1 MGTTVHAV
9 RRVGEESAP
18 ARPATVSVPA
28 VVLDGLARATLEA
41 TAALVVVCDGQ
52 GTMLLAN
59 PALQRFTGST
69 EDQLI
74 GRPFWEVVTLPE
86 EVALARTAVATVLSG
101 APAIP
106 GEVDWLT
113 GEGVKRRI
121 ELQTSVLA
129 HEDGRPYAVAF
140 IGIDVTAHRER
151 EAEVQRLAMTDA
163 LTGAANR
170 GALFMVL
177 GAHLD
182 PASGSGCG
190 LVFCDLDD
198 FKAVNDRHGHAAGDQ
213 VLVAVAERLREL
225 AGPDDV
231 VARLGGDEFVLLCAD
246 GDEEVLAD
254 RVRRFEQLMAQ
265 PVEVSG
271 TPVRVGASTGTAV
284 GRPGDDPDDVMLRAD
299 LGMYGMKTERRIRRA
314 SRG

>member
-1 MGTTVHAV
+1 MHAV
-9 RRVGEESAP
+9 RRVEEGPAP

-52 GTMLLAN
+52 GSMLLAN
-59 PALQRFTGST
+59 RSLQRFTGLS

-74 GRPFWEVVTLPE
+74 GRPFWEVVTLPQ
-86 EVALARTAVATVLSG
+86 EVGLARTAVATVLSG
-101 APAIP
+101 VPAIP
-106 GEVDWLT
+106 GEVDWLSGDGT
-113 GEGVKRRI
+113 KRRI

-140 IGIDVTAHRER
+140 IGIDVTVHRER

-177 GAHLD
+177 GAHLG
-182 PASGSGCG
+182 AGSGAGCG

-198 FKAVNDRHGHAAGDQ
+198 FKAVNDRYGHAAGDR
-213 VLVAVAERLREL
+213 VLVAVADRLRQL
-225 AGPDDV
+225 AGPADV
-231 VARLGGDEFVLLCAD
+231 VARLGGDEFVLLCAEA
-246 GDEEVLAD
+246 GEEALGD

-265 PVEVSG
+265 PVDVSG
-271 TPVRVGASTGTAV
+271 TPVAIGASTGTAV

-299 LGMYGMKTERRIRRA
+299 QRMYGMKTGRRVRRA
-314 SRG
+314 SRA